1 MKKGTKR
8 FLAGSVAVLSL
19 VVAGCSQ
26 SKSTSESTKETTEAT
41 TTTQAVVEYTTD
53 SKNPAASF
61 DWNAKVAP
69 MTKYE
74 QTYVE
79 SNSGKTVT
87 MNLEGVK
94 KAVEALNEKK
104 KSITDTKV
112 QEALKLVDAVFVNQ
126 ENFDVLLK
134 ATGTSSQEE
143 FFTRIWNDYMVNF
156 LKETRP
162 TYTNDGE
169 VEYRGVKYPIKVY
182 GPMYLKVNTNALGRA
197 AAYTLEDYKVEG
209 DTVYLKLKAPRVDLY
224 QYEVQ
229 ASYQTNNKAFFDGIV
244 AEAQKVGQT
253 DFTKALL
260 YKFIYRLAAIGFRG
274 DGYVNLEGM
283 DYYDRNSHYLAIK
296 VDDKGNATI
305 DDKNLVNLLQIDMKP
320 ANEAN
325 KTKFE

>member
-8 FLAGSVAVLSL
+8 FLAGSVALLSL

-41 TTTQAVVEYTTD
+41 TTTQAVVEKSKD

-87 MNLEGVK
+87 MNLEGVQ

-112 QEALKLVDAVFVNQ
+112 LEALKLVDAVFVNQ

-156 LKETRP
+156 LKEARP
-162 TYTNDGE
+162 TFTNDGE
-169 VEYRGVKYPIKVY
+169 VEYQGVKYPIKVY
-182 GPMYLKVNTNALGRA
+182 GPIYLKVNTNALGRA

-229 ASYQTNNKAFFDGIV
+229 ASYQTNNKAFFDGMV
-244 AEAQKVGQT
+244 EEAQKVGQT

-260 YKFIYRLAAIGFRG
+260 YKFIYRLAAVGFRG

-283 DYYDRNSHYLAIK
+283 DYYDRNNHYLAIK

>member
-1 MKKGTKR
+1 MKEGTKR
-8 FLAGSVAVLSL
+8 FLAGSVVVLSL

-41 TTTQAVVEYTTD
+41 TTTQAVVEKSKD

-74 QTYVE
+74 QTFVE
-79 SNSGKTVT
+79 TNSGKTVT
-87 MNLEGVK
+87 KKLDGVE
-94 KAVEALNEKK
+94 KAVAALNEKK

-112 QEALKLVDAVFVNQ
+112 QTALKLVDAVFVNQ
-126 ENFDVLLK
+126 ENFDVLIK

-197 AAYTLEDYKVEG
+197 AAYTFEDYKVEG

-229 ASYQTNNKAFFDGIV
+229 ASYQTNNKDFFDGIV
-244 AEAQKVGQT
+244 EEAQKVGQT

-283 DYYDRNSHYLAIK
+283 DYYDRNNHYLAIK